1 MRRGTV
7 RHVDRMLIVT
17 EPYFRSL
24 ETAGRLAALGKESG
38 IPHLAVLANKVR
50 TGPEEEAIRDF
61 CSRHDL
67 EIAALIP
74 FDSEVTRADNAGL
87 SLLDVAPDCAAA
99 RAIVELS
106 QQLSALEVA

>member
-24 ETAGRLAALGKESG
+24 ETVGRLAALGKESG

-50 TGPEEEAIRDF
+50 TSQEEEAIRDF

-74 FDSEVTRADNAGL
+74 FDPEVTRADNAGL